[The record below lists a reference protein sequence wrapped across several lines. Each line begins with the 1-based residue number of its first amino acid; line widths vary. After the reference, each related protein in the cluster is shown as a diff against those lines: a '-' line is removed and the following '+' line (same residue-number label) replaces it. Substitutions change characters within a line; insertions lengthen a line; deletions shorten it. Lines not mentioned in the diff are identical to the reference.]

1 MALSFAKWEDPRD
14 QALVGHSGGGW
25 GGGGLPI
32 LAFKIQWDTPGCG
45 GSVVVTEPA
54 NGAER
59 LWEEV
64 QAVAPESSG
73 V

>member
-1 MALSFAKWEDPRD
+1 MALSFAKWEDPRGR
-14 QALVGHSGGGW
+14 ALVEHPGGRVW
-25 GGGGLPI
+25 GLPI

-45 GSVVVTEPA
+45 DSGVVTEPA

-64 QAVAPESSG
+64 QAVARESSG

>member
-1 MALSFAKWEDPRD
+1 MALSFAKWEDPTG
-14 QALVGHSGGGW
+14 QALVGHPGW
-25 GGGGLPI
+25 GWGGGLPI
-32 LAFKIQWDTPGCG
+32 LAFKIQWDTPGCC
-45 GSVVVTEPA
+45 GSGVVTEPA
-54 NGAER
+54 NGEER